1 MADRTARDASL
12 GTLCAPERSEN
23 KHGSEEGFFRSRK
36 LKVESPRS
44 GNQVPSTTSA
54 GERNAKRDES
64 LVTPTPVKPPPRL
77 DSLEENLVMF
87 EWKTPLQV
95 ACAWGPRLDSL
106 EENPV
111 MFEWKTPLQVAC
123 AWGLEKTGARLDS
136 LEENPAM
143 FEWKTPLQVACAWF
157 KTWRE

>member
-1 MADRTARDASL
+1 MADRTGRDASL
-12 GTLCAPERSEN
+12 GPLGTPERSEN

-44 GNQVPSTTSA
+44 GNQVPSTTPA

-95 ACAWGPRLDSL
+95 ACAWG
-106 EENPV
+106 
-111 MFEWKTPLQVAC
+111 
-123 AWGLEKTGARLDS
+123 LEKTGARLDS
-136 LEENPAM
+136 LEESGARSKPCVLRA
-143 FEWKTPLQVACAWF
+143 EVGRL
-157 KTWRE
+157 